1 MSDTAVVAR
10 AVRIT
15 RGTRSDGNPRV
26 VVLADIAGGLLM
38 TMITLGKAA
47 RLQESL
53 RRKLAT
59 LRLSAETTLPI
70 FMADPAAETRRR
82 AGALAADLDRADR
95 LLTILAEIRAA
106 VGAANAECGITALL
120 AERAGMDERTKLF
133 SALLPGPGK
142 SRIFAPPMV
151 FRDGETIAEQVGVMR
166 VRYEAGDGGED
177 TLDTALL
184 DETAVAALRD
194 RVTDA
199 QRRLEAIGDRLRELN
214 GSARI
219 TVADELLD
227 WLRGEQVI

>member
-1 MSDTAVVAR
+1 
-10 AVRIT
+10 
-15 RGTRSDGNPRV
+15 
-26 VVLADIAGGLLM
+26 M
-38 TMITLGKAA
+38 TMITLAKAA

-70 FMADPAAETRRR
+70 FMADPAAETARR
-82 AGALAADLDRADR
+82 AGALTADLDRVDR
-95 LLTILAEIRAA
+95 LLTVLAEIRTA

-120 AERAGMDERTKLF
+120 AERAGMAERIKLL
-133 SALLPGPGK
+133 SALLPGPEK
-142 SRIFAPPMV
+142 SRLYEPQTV
-151 FRDGETIAEQVGVMR
+151 FRDGETIADQVRAMR
-166 VRYEAGDGGED
+166 LRYEAGEGGAD

-194 RVTDA
+194 RVSDA

-219 TVADELLD
+219 TVADEILE
-227 WLRGEQVI
+227 WLRREQVI

>member
-1 MSDTAVVAR
+1 MA
-10 AVRIT
+10 
-15 RGTRSDGNPRV
+15 
-26 VVLADIAGGLLM
+26 
-38 TMITLGKAA
+38 MITLAKAA
-47 RLQESL
+47 RLQESV

-151 FRDGETIAEQVGVMR
+151 FRDGATIAEQVGVMR
-166 VRYEAGDGGED
+166 VRYEEGEGED

-184 DETAVAALRD
+184 DEAAVAALGERLAG
-194 RVTDA
+194 A

-219 TVADELLD
+219 AVADEILD